1 MGQSALGNS
10 VTEPIEDYTYILYI
24 ICIYI
29 ICLIY
34 INMYMYTQ
42 ERKKKRKGKIV
53 FKKLAHTIVKC
64 GKFKIGFDSITG
76 LSKTSVELKAII

>member
-1 MGQSALGNS
+1 
-10 VTEPIEDYTYILYI
+10 
-24 ICIYI
+24 
-29 ICLIY
+29 
-34 INMYMYTQ
+34 MYMYTQ